1 MRTTWRASWR
11 YRPRRKP
18 TCSTTPSGASSPG
31 SAVGTVHNKRW
42 FRVPGTCLHHFFWVL
57 GGGSTRGRPL
67 ALPQQLSE
75 SQLLGSLSPALPPP
89 PRLQSAL
96 LQSQALGLASLTF
109 VTVCQ
114 LRDLPWVHTPDSS
127 VVLQGPFSAAL
138 SCAVCS
144 HPTSVLICPES
155 ARLAIQGTG
164 LMTISRASTL
174 GVLNNSTL
182 RLRGKAAPQPHPL
195 PNFLNPYMAF
205 QSGPSALLLKRA
217 PPFPLSSR
225 CDHHAFP
232 MEDHPLPSP
241 QEHLGPAWGVTLQ
254 PGA

>member
-1 MRTTWRASWR
+1 MVSGPWHLSASLFLGSWR
-11 YRPRRKP
+11 GQYPWEAPCPATAVVGVAAARVLEP
-18 TCSTTPSGASSPG
+18 CSPSTPAAP
-31 SAVGTVHNKRW
+31 V
-42 FRVPGTCLHHFFWVL
+42 C
-57 GGGSTRGRPL
+57 
-67 ALPQQLSE
+67 
-75 SQLLGSLSPALPPP
+75 SPAKPGFGSCLPDICHSVPAAGPP
-89 PRLQSAL
+89 
-96 LQSQALGLASLTF
+96 LGPHSRF
-109 VTVCQ
+109 FC
-114 LRDLPWVHTPDSS
+114 

-205 QSGPSALLLKRA
+205 QSGPSSALLLKRA